1 MGNQNYLAGFVPYPQ
16 EIVDEYTAKGWWG
29 TQTIGDCFDDVVA
42 RLPDK
47 IAIIDEGKLL
57 TYTQFKKVIDTF
69 AIALLGIGIKK
80 HDRVLLQIP
89 NMHEFIIAYVACQ
102 KIGAIPVLAVASM
115 GKVEISYIMELT
127 EPSAWIVAEK
137 DGSKEF
143 PHMVQPLVEAA
154 KKPMK
159 VVYLMES
166 DVPVTDYGSPDD
178 TFSFYSLIE
187 DVDLDSYPAD
197 YLQQFRPDPNDAA
210 HLLITGGTTGLSKA
224 VPRTH
229 NSYLANVRA
238 TNSRFG
244 VDSIFSLC
252 TPIGHS
258 MALDGAIGGNIWQG
272 NTLVITRKY
281 KTVDILTTVSE
292 RKVSVL
298 RVVPT
303 QFIGMLDF
311 PDLYS
316 YDLSSLK
323 AFMTSGAALGPEVA
337 EKAYEF
343 CRKIGCTFYWSG
355 YGSSEGPSTK
365 HNLDEPMEKSLNSVG
380 VSMVPGN
387 RWAVVDEKEKELP
400 SGATGELV
408 VKGPSVFTGYYKSPN
423 NSEIFTQNGYY
434 KTGDLGKIDEDG
446 YIYIT
451 GRRKD
456 IIQRGGETLA
466 PQEIENVLVH
476 HPAIAQIAV
485 IGMPDPY
492 MGERACAYVIAKPGM
507 SLTFDEMIDYL
518 KSLEVGKL
526 MWPERL
532 EIISEMPLT
541 DIGKMDK
548 KALRKDITDKL
559 EKEGLLNA
567 ADK

>member
-1 MGNQNYLAGFVPYPQ
+1 MENQNYLTGFTPYPQ
-16 EIVDEYTAKGWWG
+16 EMIEEYTANGWWG
-29 TQTIGDCFDDVVA
+29 EQTIGDCFDDLVG
-42 RLPDK
+42 RHPDK
-47 IAIIDEGKLL
+47 IAIIDEGKTF
-57 TYTQFKKVIDTF
+57 TYAQFQKLIDTF

-80 HDRVLLQIP
+80 HDRVLIQIP
-89 NMHEFIIAYVACQ
+89 NMNEFIVSYVACQ

-115 GKVEISYIMELT
+115 GKVEISYIIDLT

-143 PHMVQPLVEAA
+143 PHMVMPLTESA
-154 KKPMK
+154 KTPLK

-166 DVPVTDYGSPDD
+166 GDPVTNYGSADD
-178 TFSFYSLIE
+178 TFSFHDLIE
-187 DVDLDSYPAD
+187 NVRLDSYPAD
-197 YLQQFRPDPNDAA
+197 YLKQYRPDPNDVA

-238 TNSRFG
+238 TNARFG
-244 VDSIFSLC
+244 ADSIFSLC

-258 MALDGAIGGNIWQG
+258 MALDGAIGGTIWQG

-281 KTVDILTTVSE
+281 KTVDILSAINKY
-292 RKVSVL
+292 KVSVL

-311 PDLYS
+311 PDLFS

-323 AFMTSGAALGPEVA
+323 SFMTSGAALGPDVA

-343 CRKIGCTFYWSG
+343 CKKIGCTFYWSG

-365 HNLDEPMEKSLNSVG
+365 HIIGESMEKSLNSVG

-387 RWAVVDEKEKELP
+387 RWAVVDENEIELAD
-400 SGATGELV
+400 GAVGELV

-423 NSEIFTQNGYY
+423 NREIFTQNGYY
-434 KTGDLGKIDEDG
+434 KTGDLGKIDADG

-466 PQEIENVLVH
+466 PQEIEHVLMNHRAV
-476 HPAIAQIAV
+476 AQIAV

-492 MGERACAYVIAKPGM
+492 MGERACAYVILKPGTAL
-507 SLTFDEMIDYL
+507 SFDEMIDYL
-518 KSLEVGKL
+518 KGLEVGKL

-532 EIISEMPLT
+532 EIIDSMPLT
-541 DIGKMDK
+541 DIGKIDK

-559 EKEGLLNA
+559 EKEGKLNA
-567 ADK
+567 N

>member
-1 MGNQNYLAGFVPYPQ
+1 MENQSYLAGFTPYPR
-16 EIVDEYTAKGWWG
+16 EIVEKYTAEGWWG
-29 TQTIGDCFDDVVA
+29 TQTIGDSFDELVG
-42 RLPDK
+42 RHPDK
-47 IAIIDEGKLL
+47 TAIIDEGKRL
-57 TYTQFKKVIDTF
+57 TYAQFQRMINAF
-69 AIALLGIGIKK
+69 AAALLDIGIKK
-80 HDRVLLQIP
+80 HDRVLIQIP
-89 NMHEFIIAYVACQ
+89 NKHEFIVSYIACQ
-102 KIGAIPVLAVASM
+102 KIGAIPVLAVSSM
-115 GKVEISYIMELT
+115 GRVEISYIIELT
-127 EPSAWIVAEK
+127 EPSAWIVAER

-143 PHMVQPLVEAA
+143 PHMVRPLVESA
-154 KKPMK
+154 KKPIK

-166 DVPVTDYGSPDD
+166 GDPVANYGSPDD
-178 TFSFYSLIE
+178 TFSYDEIIRKAE
-187 DVDLDSYPAD
+187 AAGHPAD
-197 YLQQFRPDPNDAA
+197 YLDRFRPDPNDVA

-238 TNSRFG
+238 TNARFG
-244 VDSIFSLC
+244 ADSIFYLC

-281 KTVDILTTVSE
+281 KTADILAAVSQQ
-292 RKVSVL
+292 KVSVL

-323 AFMTSGAALGPEVA
+323 SFMTSGAALGPDVA
-337 EKAYEF
+337 AKAYEF
-343 CRKIGCTFYWSG
+343 CQKIGCTFYWSG

-365 HNLDEPMEKSLNSVG
+365 HIIGESMEKSLTSVG

-387 RWAVVDEKEKELP
+387 RWTVVDENEEELP
-400 SGATGELV
+400 SGSTGELV
-408 VKGPSVFTGYYKSPN
+408 VKGPSVFTGYFKSPN
-423 NSEIFTQNGYY
+423 NREIFTRDGYY
-434 KTGDLGKIDEDG
+434 KTGDLGKIDEEG

-466 PQEIENVLVH
+466 PQEIEHVLVN

-492 MGERACAYVIAKPGM
+492 MGERACAYVIPKPGT

-518 KSLEVGKL
+518 KGLEVGKL

-532 EIISEMPLT
+532 EIIDAMPLT
-541 DIGKMDK
+541 DIGKIDK
-548 KALRKDITDKL
+548 KALRKDISDKL
-559 EKEGLLNA
+559 EKEGKLA
-567 ADK
+567 AT